1 MLYIVYLHFA
11 RDLLQHEI
19 ELSMISLSGVDC
31 AGIVAKCLFILHDY
45 DN

>member
-1 MLYIVYLHFA
+1 MCLHSA

-19 ELSMISLSGVDC
+19 ELSIISLSGVDC
-31 AGIVAKCLFILHDY
+31 AGIVAKCLFILHNY